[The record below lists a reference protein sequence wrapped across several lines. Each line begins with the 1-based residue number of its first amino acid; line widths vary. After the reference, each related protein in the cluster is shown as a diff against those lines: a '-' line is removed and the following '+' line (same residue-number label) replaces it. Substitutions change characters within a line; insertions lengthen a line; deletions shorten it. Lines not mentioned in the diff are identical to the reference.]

1 MCSSCTGHLFLQE
14 KSRGQMLGSVGEPAK
29 TQFIV
34 GGTATLRT
42 WPRLQ
47 QLRCMLHRSLR
58 FPVHVLTAL
67 EAGDVTH
74 VGSKFNL
81 KVVDPLFHF
90 LPTCEAL
97 QNLSMWGWAR
107 GRGYAKHSQPCS
119 PSFPCCFVS
128 SRSAANTKQF
138 FHRWVDFLN
147 VSEGDTPKPGLQVT
161 ESVRQGEREREREPC
176 RDDPYARQKERKK
189 RAHRA
194 WRYFLTE
201 RHALKTSAGHHAT
214 SPSDLYSIAVQAT
227 CAFCGCQDG
236 TRKPA

>member
-161 ESVRQGEREREREPC
+161 ESVRQGERERESLVATTHMPGRK
-176 RDDPYARQKERKK
+176 KERKEPIV
-189 RAHRA
+189 RGG
-194 WRYFLTE
+194 
-201 RHALKTSAGHHAT
+201 TS
-214 SPSDLYSIAVQAT
+214 
-227 CAFCGCQDG
+227 
-236 TRKPA
+236 